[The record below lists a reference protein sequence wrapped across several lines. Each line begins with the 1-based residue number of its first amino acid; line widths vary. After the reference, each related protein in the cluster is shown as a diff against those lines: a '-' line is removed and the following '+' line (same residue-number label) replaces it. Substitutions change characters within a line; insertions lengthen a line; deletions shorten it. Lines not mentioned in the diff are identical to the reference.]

1 MSKKPTTLEELAA
14 GASLTGATIPVA
26 TVPPVD
32 ALQGIG
38 ATARNTRKK
47 TPVADELA
55 DGELLSA
62 AEKEAIAAEVEE
74 ELAAEAR
81 AEAAADY
88 KAKLRA
94 ELISK
99 NIKHAKDAKG
109 DNVVKLRL
117 ELARHVPYVRLDNV
131 VYYPGYEYDVKP
143 EVAVVLK
150 DQMYR
155 SYLHDAEISGL
166 NINDYLGRRTALAVV
181 SG

>member
-32 ALQGIG
+32 A
-38 ATARNTRKK
+38 
-47 TPVADELA
+47 
-55 DGELLSA
+55 
-62 AEKEAIAAEVEE
+62 
-74 ELAAEAR
+74 
-81 AEAAADY
+81 
-88 KAKLRA
+88 LRA